1 MKAVTH
7 PGTILG
13 VGPNFLPHTADLRA
27 TPTEYPTLFFKGRH
41 TIIGPGDAIPL
52 PPLSTRVTAE
62 AELGLVIG
70 KRMHKVDVEDAL
82 GCVAGGCCVLDQ
94 TAGDVLQMDS
104 RMLTL
109 SKNFPGFFSY
119 DPDVVPLE
127 PGDIVSTG
135 TPGAVVLSPGDVVE
149 CHISGM
155 KTLRNTVAGAAAS

>member
-62 AELGLVIG
+62 EELGLVLG

-82 GCVAGGCCVLDQ
+82 GCVA
-94 TAGDVLQMDS
+94 
-104 RMLTL
+104 
-109 SKNFPGFFSY
+109 
-119 DPDVVPLE
+119 DVVPLE
-127 PGDIVSTG
+127 PGDTVSTG